1 VTTPS
6 IAGPFFRSK
15 AGRGFLLLVAAS
27 TALAALVGVGFHR
40 SNLRWFEANKGEE
53 TVTAVQLVD
62 AFVATYSDIRGAHM
76 TSEATVPASYRAHAI
91 DRFNRGR
98 EGEASMRLVM
108 VGPPGQEIV
117 TPPLDEEMAETIR
130 RFSRA
135 ANPKPETSFVTVN
148 GQVLLRTIYP
158 SIATQQSC
166 VDCHNTIHAGRHRW
180 KLNDVV
186 GAFAVDVPAGAFL
199 QENIEEAI
207 EIALA
212 LFLACIVVSFYV
224 SVLQYR
230 HQRADEKVIEALKG
244 REREMETAR
253 NAAEVANRTKSQ
265 FLANM
270 SHELRTPLNA
280 IIGFSEIIS
289 KDMLAMGSP
298 SVYREYAQD
307 INSSGQN
314 LLQIINDILDMS
326 KIDAGKLE
334 LREDEFEVGPAV
346 LHCIRMIGG
355 RAHEAGVLIVNDL
368 PADLP
373 HLHADQVR
381 LKQILLNLM
390 SNAVKFTPRL
400 GTVRLS
406 ARQHEDGSLS
416 LLVTDT
422 GIGMSADEVA
432 IAMQPFRQIDSDLAR
447 KHEGT
452 GLGLPLTKALVEL
465 HGGTMTMRSEKGR
478 GTEVVVTLP
487 PRRVAR
493 TKPSAAAA

>member
-1 VTTPS
+1 VTSPR
-6 IAGPFFRSK
+6 IAGPFFQSK

-27 TALAALVGVGFHR
+27 AALAMLVGAGFHR
-40 SNLRWFEANKGEE
+40 SNLRWFETNRGEE
-53 TVTAVQLVD
+53 TITAVQLVE
-62 AFVATYSDIRGAHM
+62 AFVATYSDIRGTQIM
-76 TSEATVPASYRAHAI
+76 SEAPVPASYRAHAI
-91 DRFNRGR
+91 NRFNRDR
-98 EGEASMRLVM
+98 DSTKSMRLVM
-108 VGPPGQEIV
+108 VGPPGREIV

-130 RFSRA
+130 RFSRTP
-135 ANPKPETSFVTVN
+135 NPKPETSFVTVN
-148 GQVLLRTIYP
+148 GQVLLRTTYP
-158 SIATQQSC
+158 SVATQQSC
-166 VDCHNTIHAGRHRW
+166 VDCHNQIQAGWQHW
-180 KLNDVV
+180 KLNDVL

-199 QENIEEAI
+199 QESVAEAI

-212 LFLACIVVSFYV
+212 LFLACAGVAFYV
-224 SVLQYR
+224 SLLQYR
-230 HQRADEKVIEALKG
+230 HQRADEQVIDTLKG
-244 REREMETAR
+244 RERELKGAR
-253 NAAEVANRTKSQ
+253 DAAEVANRTKSQ

-280 IIGFSEIIS
+280 IIGFSEIIG
-289 KDMLAMGSP
+289 KDMLALGSP
-298 SVYREYAQD
+298 SVYREYAMD

-334 LREDEFEVGPAV
+334 LREDEFEIGPAV
-346 LHCIRMIGG
+346 AHCIRMIGG

-400 GTVRLS
+400 GSVKLS
-406 ARQHEDGSLS
+406 ARRHEDGSLS

-422 GIGMSADEVA
+422 GIGMSEDEVV

-465 HGGTMTMRSEKGR
+465 HGGTLTLRSEKGH
-478 GTEVVVTLP
+478 GTEVAVTLP
-487 PRRVAR
+487 PSRVIR
-493 TKPSAAAA
+493 TTRSAAA

>member
-1 VTTPS
+1 VTSPS
-6 IAGPFFRSK
+6 ISGPFFRSK
-15 AGRGFLLLVAAS
+15 VGRGFLLLVAAS
-27 TALAALVGVGFHR
+27 AALAALVGAGFHR

-91 DRFNRGR
+91 ERFNRDR
-98 EGEASMRLVM
+98 ETESMRLVM
-108 VGPPGQEIV
+108 VGPPGREIK
-117 TPPLDEEMAETIR
+117 TPPLDTEMAETIR
-130 RFSRA
+130 RFASTP
-135 ANPKPETSFVTVN
+135 NPKPETGFVTVN

-158 SIATQQSC
+158 SVATQQSC
-166 VDCHNTIHAGRHRW
+166 VDCHNTIHAGRHEW

-199 QENIEEAI
+199 QENIAEAI

-212 LFLACIVVSFYV
+212 VFVACVVVSFYV

-244 REREMETAR
+244 RERDMENAR

-334 LREDEFEVGPAV
+334 LREDQFEIGPAV

-355 RAHEAGVLIVNDL
+355 RAHEAGVLIANDL
-368 PADLP
+368 PSELP
-373 HLHADQVR
+373 LLHADQVR
-381 LKQILLNLM
+381 FKQILLNLM
-390 SNAVKFTPRL
+390 SNAVKFTPRQ
-400 GTVRLS
+400 GSVRLS
-406 ARQHEDGSLS
+406 AQQHEDGSLS
-416 LLVTDT
+416 LIIADT
-422 GIGMSADEVA
+422 GIGMSAEEVA

-465 HGGTMTMRSEKGR
+465 HGGTLTLRSEKGR
-478 GTEVVVTLP
+478 GTEVMVTLP
-487 PRRVAR
+487 PKRVVR
-493 TKPSAAAA
+493 PNTSAAAA

>member
-1 VTTPS
+1 MLPS
-6 IAGPFFRSK
+6 IAGPFFWSK

-27 TALAALVGVGFHR
+27 AALAVLVGMGFYR
-40 SNLRWFEANKGEE
+40 SSLHWFETNKGEE

-76 TSEATVPASYRAHAI
+76 ASEATVPASYRAHAI
-91 DRFNRGR
+91 ERFNRGR
-98 EGEASMRLVM
+98 DAATSMRLIM
-108 VGPPGQEIV
+108 VGPPGREIV

-130 RFSRA
+130 RFSQTP
-135 ANPKPETSFVTVN
+135 NPKAETRFVTVN

-166 VDCHNTIHAGRHRW
+166 VDCHNTIHAGRYVW
-180 KLNDVV
+180 QLNDVV
-186 GAFAVDVPAGAFL
+186 GAFAVDVPASAFL
-199 QENIEEAI
+199 QESTAEAI
-207 EIALA
+207 EIGFA
-212 LFLACIVVSFYV
+212 LFLACVGVAFYV
-224 SVLQYR
+224 SLLQYR
-230 HQRADEKVIEALKG
+230 HQRADEKVIDALKG
-244 REREMETAR
+244 REREMKSAR
-253 NAAEVANRTKSQ
+253 DAAEVANRTKSQ

-289 KDMLAMGSP
+289 KDMLAVGSP
-298 SVYREYAQD
+298 DVYREYAQD

-334 LREDEFEVGPAV
+334 LREDEFEIGPAV
-346 LHCIRMIGG
+346 LHCIRMLGG

-368 PADLP
+368 PTDLP
-373 HLHADQVR
+373 LIHADQVR
-381 LKQILLNLM
+381 IKQILLNLM

-400 GTVRLS
+400 GSVRLT
-406 ARQHEDGSLS
+406 AQRHDDGSIS
-416 LLVTDT
+416 LIVSDT
-422 GIGMSADEVA
+422 GIGMSPDEVA

-465 HGGTMTMRSEKGR
+465 HGGTMTLRSEKGR
-478 GTEVVVTLP
+478 GTEVIVTLP
-487 PRRVAR
+487 PSRVIR
-493 TKPSAAAA
+493 EKPSAAAA